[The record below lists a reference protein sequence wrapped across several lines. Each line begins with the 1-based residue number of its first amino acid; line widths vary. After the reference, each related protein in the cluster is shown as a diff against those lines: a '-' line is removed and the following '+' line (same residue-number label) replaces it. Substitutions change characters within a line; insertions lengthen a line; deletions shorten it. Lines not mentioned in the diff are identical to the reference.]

1 MPLLRWLRRGPLEC
15 VAGGLLVSTAL
26 AGQGQSGGG
35 PLLTFISP
43 RPGASF
49 VAAET
54 ALVFEGSD
62 DQPLPLGGE
71 VLLLNGRRAQGSFL
85 GFSNMEEG
93 RRRRWELVGALQ
105 PNMDY
110 VFEVAISDADGNRT
124 NGAIY
129 FDTFDPASVVI
140 EVEDYNFGAGRFFD
154 SPVLSPEGM
163 FNPEAYYGQT
173 GVAGVDFFDAESLAG
188 PQISRYRPDDPVAT
202 DRSTDFSRQ
211 RFLLAGGAE
220 AQVFDYVVRH
230 LRAGEWRN
238 YTHTFAAGTYELRL
252 RQSVGTL
259 PLAVAALDRIL
270 GSASAP
276 EQVTRPL
283 GVFLAT
289 RPDTAFRTVP
299 LTDATGEQTVM
310 VRLNGTETLRLRQ
323 ATDDPSGASLLQ
335 NFLVAIPVVETG
347 PLRPVVTAVAPWPGE
362 QINASK
368 ALLRASIAD
377 ADTKVAVE
385 SIRLFL
391 NGVPVSAAV
400 EGQPG
405 GVTFAAMDLP
415 VSGTTNRVELR
426 FADNEGVGMTNRWGF
441 LAAASVELQLESALK
456 VDGPYV
462 VEATAVFDE
471 ASKTVVVPLGG
482 AMRFYRLRTNPA
494 AAGTLRIRSIQI
506 VGLNAWIGYDL

>member
-1 MPLLRWLRRGPLEC
+1 
-15 VAGGLLVSTAL
+15 
-26 AGQGQSGGG
+26 
-35 PLLTFISP
+35 
-43 RPGASF
+43 
-49 VAAET
+49 
-54 ALVFEGSD
+54 
-62 DQPLPLGGE
+62 
-71 VLLLNGRRAQGSFL
+71 
-85 GFSNMEEG
+85 
-93 RRRRWELVGALQ
+93 
-105 PNMDY
+105 
-110 VFEVAISDADGNRT
+110 
-124 NGAIY
+124 
-129 FDTFDPASVVI
+129 
-140 EVEDYNFGAGRFFD
+140 
-154 SPVLSPEGM
+154 
-163 FNPEAYYGQT
+163 
-173 GVAGVDFFDAESLAG
+173 
-188 PQISRYRPDDPVAT
+188 
-202 DRSTDFSRQ
+202 
-211 RFLLAGGAE
+211 
-220 AQVFDYVVRH
+220 
-230 LRAGEWRN
+230 
-238 YTHTFAAGTYELRL
+238 
-252 RQSVGTL
+252 
-259 PLAVAALDRIL
+259 
-270 GSASAP
+270 
-276 EQVTRPL
+276 
-283 GVFLAT
+283 VFLAT